1 MKRLFCLLGLLCLFL
16 SEAGATR
23 IHRVQIR
30 VTLERDGSARVC
42 EVWDITAD
50 RGTEWY
56 LVKDHLDHITVSDFS
71 VAEEGRTFTNVG
83 AWKVDRS
90 LAQKSG
96 QCGIVRKSNGCE
108 LCWGLGSMGRHT
120 FTASYRLNGLVEA
133 FHEADGLHFQF
144 VSPGMG
150 AEAEEVEVRLIPGE
164 GIVPFST
171 EHARIWAFGYDGT
184 SAFSNG
190 EIIARTDGSLSERSS
205 VILLARFDKGV
216 FSPSHQ
222 TDKDFEEVLE
232 GALEG
237 ADFGEEEKM
246 PWSEKLMM
254 FFFTILA
261 PVLIGIGVVSS
272 VRNRNKKLF
281 GVARLSQ
288 IDWCREVP
296 FGGDL
301 LQSDYILRKANT
313 LTGSSHSTIASA
325 MILRMIDRGQ
335 LVIRRSGRNEKQVE
349 IAFNDE
355 ASQEALSESE
365 CMLYRMMKAASGSD
379 DILQKHEFS
388 RWSLKN
394 AKTIEVWISTLET
407 ESRKRI
413 VDQGHVDEGGQEEAR
428 KVIGLKKFLNDFTLV
443 RERGSAEVAL
453 WNDYLVFGALYGIAD
468 KVAKE
473 LAEINPEL
481 FKQTIYSDPYTAR
494 QVVWISRD
502 LSNGITNTMARSSAA
517 AARGGFGGRASFG
530 GGGGFHGGGFGG
542 GAR

>member
-23 IHRVQIR
+23 IHGVQIL

-96 QCGIVRKSNGCE
+96 QCGIVRKPNGCE

-120 FTASYRLNGLVEA
+120 FTATYRLNGLVEA

-150 AEAEEVEVRLIPGE
+150 AEAEEVEVHLIPGE
-164 GIVPFST
+164 GIAPFSA

-190 EIIARTDGSLSERSS
+190 EIIAHTDGSLSERSS

-222 TDKDFEEVLE
+222 TDKDFSQVLE

-237 ADFGEEEKM
+237 ADFGDDKPI
-246 PWSEKLMM
+246 PWYGRLMM
-254 FFFTILA
+254 FLMM
-261 PVLIGIGVVSS
+261 VVSPLLVGLGVATA
-272 VRNRNKKLF
+272 VRKRNQKLF
-281 GVARLSQ
+281 GVTRLSQ

-301 LQSDYILRKANT
+301 LQSEYILRKVNPTAGG
-313 LTGSSHSTIASA
+313 GSSIASA
-325 MILRMIDRGQ
+325 MILRMIDRGV
-335 LVIRRSGRNEKQVE
+335 LRLTRSGRNGKQVE
-349 IAFNDE
+349 IAFNDA
-355 ASQEALSESE
+355 ASQESLSESE
-365 CMLYRMMKAASGSD
+365 RLLYGMMKEASGSD
-379 DILQKHEFS
+379 EILQKHEFS
-388 RWSLKN
+388 RWSQHH
-394 AKTIEVWISTLET
+394 TQQVETWISSVET

-413 VDQGHVDEGGQEEAR
+413 VEAGHDGEGGQTEAR
-428 KVIGLKKFLNDFTLV
+428 KVIGLRKFLKDFTLV
-443 RERGSAEVAL
+443 RERASEEVAL

-473 LAEINPEL
+473 LSEINPKL
-481 FKQTIYSDPYTAR
+481 FEQTIYSDPYTAR
-494 QVVWISRD
+494 QVVWLSRD
-502 LSNGITNTMARSSAA
+502 LSNSILNTAARSAA
-517 AARGGFGGRASFG
+517 AAAKGGFGGRASFG

>member
-1 MKRLFCLLGLLCLFL
+1 MKRILLLLGLLCACFL
-16 SEAGATR
+16 EAGATR
-23 IHRVQIR
+23 IHRIR
-30 VTLERDGSARVC
+30 IDVTLERDGSARVC
-42 EVWDITAD
+42 ETWDITAD

-56 LVKDHLDHITVSDFS
+56 LVKGNLDHITVSDFS
-71 VAEEGRTFTNVG
+71 VSEAGSAFTNIG
-83 AWKVDRS
+83 AWNVDRS
-90 LAQKSG
+90 LAQKTG
-96 QCGIVRKSNGCE
+96 KCGIVRKSNGCE
-108 LCWGLGSMGRHT
+108 LCWGLGSMGPHT
-120 FTASYRLNGLVEA
+120 FTATYRLHGLVEA

-144 VSPGMG
+144 VSPGLG
-150 AEAEEVEVRLIPGE
+150 AEPEAVEVHLIPGE
-164 GIVPFST
+164 GVEPLSR
-171 EHARIWAFGYDGT
+171 ENARIWAFGYNGT
-184 SAFSNG
+184 DVF
-190 EIIARTDGSLSERSS
+190 EKDGSIVARSEGRFTERSS

-216 FSPSHQ
+216 FSPVHQ
-222 TDKDFEEVLE
+222 TDKDFETVLE

-237 ADFGEEEKM
+237 ADFGEDEEM
-246 PWSEKLMM
+246 PWYAKLLM
-254 FFFTILA
+254 FFFTVLAPILA
-261 PVLIGIGVVSS
+261 IFGVVSA

-281 GVARLSQ
+281 GVPRLSQ
-288 IDWCREVP
+288 IDWCRDVP

-301 LQSDYILRKANT
+301 LQSDYILRKVNT
-313 LTGSSHSTIASA
+313 VTGGSAIASA

-335 LVIRRSGRNEKQVE
+335 LTIQRSGRNEKQVE

-365 CMLYRMMKAASGSD
+365 RMLYRMMKAASGSD
-379 DILQKHEFS
+379 EILQKHEFS
-388 RWSLKN
+388 RWSQRN
-394 AKTIEVWISTLET
+394 AKTIETWISTLET

-413 VDQGHVDEGGQEEAR
+413 VDQGHVNEGGQEEAR
-428 KVIGLKKFLNDFTLV
+428 KVIGLKKFLGDFTLV

-494 QVVWISRD
+494 QVVWLSRD
-502 LSNGITNTMARSSAA
+502 LSNSITNTAARSSAA